1 MSVTLKV
8 RIGETWYTVEVEDVD
23 ATPVRALVDGEPVE
37 VDLRLLAAPDAT
49 EVTEAHETGAPT
61 PRSVPTPIN
70 RESSTGPD
78 AAAPPSPGAA
88 PAPVRAFRSPMAGVI
103 VSVAVKQGDQ
113 VVTGDEVCVLEAMK
127 MHQSLSADWSGIV
140 GAVHVAP
147 GQHVKA
153 DELLVELQ

>member
-1 MSVTLKV
+1 MSATLRV

-61 PRSVPTPIN
+61 PRSV
-70 RESSTGPD
+70 STGPD
-78 AAAPPSPGAA
+78 AAAPPSQGAA
-88 PAPVRAFRSPMAGVI
+88 PAAVKAFRSPMAGVI

-140 GAVHVAP
+140 SAVHVAP

-153 DELLVELQ
+153 DDLLVELQ